1 MKIDFTQPFM
11 KFLPKHV
18 LHTMFWFLPLLILSF
33 SRSAFTGIIFLSVY
47 TSFTFVQWM
56 KYSNPKRLL
65 IHQVSKLIEWGYYI
79 STGIFLFLTGR
90 YVYKGLMSNYVTN
103 RSEEW
108 VYCVLYSAAIT
119 ILLIT
124 ITYMIKTG
132 KKWGMLCLVYLL
144 FDIPGAM
151 PFNFL
156 HFYENQKVQ
165 NRLDIDK
172 KLVEE
177 IKLNCDSVIK
187 PQYEIS
193 KNDFARYSETKN
205 QKQLAFLSEINANE
219 TNANTQIA
227 ANTKSSE
234 SIIKLAQSLNNNN
247 DKQAMLRRIPTGVK
261 VKEVK
266 FKTDTVLINNLSRT
280 SADTLKFS
288 ILIQKLSFAD
298 TLMTKLTNSKDREQQ
313 LVIVEDV
320 KVILKDV
327 SNSSGSPLLQIRA
340 KELLPNEPTQLESL
354 EALYNYVGE
363 KIFSLKPEKE
373 IDERTKKLV
382 LMSLI
387 PSIIIDL
394 LPLIFSIAF
403 AWWNRNEEQIF

>member
-1 MKIDFTQPFM
+1 M
-11 KFLPKHV
+11 
-18 LHTMFWFLPLLILSF
+18 
-33 SRSAFTGIIFLSVY
+33 
-47 TSFTFVQWM
+47 
-56 KYSNPKRLL
+56 
-65 IHQVSKLIEWGYYI
+65 IHQVSKLIEAGYYL
-79 STGIFLFLTGR
+79 STGLFLFLTGR

-108 VYCVLYSAAIT
+108 FYCVLYSIAIT
-119 ILLIT
+119 ALLVT

-187 PQYEIS
+187 PQYELA
-193 KNDFARYSETKN
+193 KDTVANLSELQN
-205 QKQLAFLSEINANE
+205 QKMIAFQTEQSTNQQNASN
-219 TNANTQIA
+219 QIDA
-227 ANTKSSE
+227 K
-234 SIIKLAQSLNNNN
+234 IKGARAIEKAE
-247 DKQAMLRRIPTGVK
+247 DRERALRYIPNSVK
-261 VKEVK
+261 VKEAK
-266 FKTDTVLINNLSRT
+266 YKPDEKLITNLSNGI
-280 SADTLKFS
+280 ADTGRLGVLVRNLS
-288 ILIQKLSFAD
+288 DAEIQ
-298 TLMTKLTNSKDREQQ
+298 MTNLNNSKDREQQ
-313 LVIVEDV
+313 IVIIEDV
-320 KVILKDV
+320 KAILKDV
-327 SNSSGSPLLQIRA
+327 SNSSGSPLLQVRA

-363 KIFSLKPEKE
+363 KVFALKPKKE
-373 IDERTKKLV
+373 TDERTKKLV

-394 LPLIFSIAF
+394 LPLFFSIAF

>member
-1 MKIDFTQPFM
+1 MPVDSTKIF
-11 KFLPKHV
+11 KNFLPKHV

-33 SRSAFTGIIFLSVY
+33 SKSFFMGIVFLSIY

-56 KYSNPKRLL
+56 KYINPKRLM
-65 IHQVSKLIEWGYYI
+65 IYQVSKLIEAGYYL
-79 STGIFLFLTGR
+79 STGLFLFLTGR

-108 VYCVLYSAAIT
+108 IYCALYSIAIT
-119 ILLIT
+119 ALLVT

-132 KKWGMLCLVYLL
+132 KKWVLLCVVYLV

-187 PQYEIS
+187 PQYESAKNTVTTLIQTQNQKYIAFQTEQATNQQTASNQIDAKIKGAKAIENTKDREKAFRSLPNSVKVPTAKYKIDTTLIKNIS
-193 KNDFARYSETKN
+193 KG
-205 QKQLAFLSEINANE
+205 I
-219 TNANTQIA
+219 
-227 ANTKSSE
+227 
-234 SIIKLAQSLNNNN
+234 
-247 DKQAMLRRIPTGVK
+247 
-261 VKEVK
+261 
-266 FKTDTVLINNLSRT
+266 
-280 SADTLKFS
+280 ADTLKLS
-288 ILIQKLSFAD
+288 ILKNKLSKAD
-298 TLMTKLTNSKDREQQ
+298 TLMAKLTNSRDRELQ
-313 LVIVEDV
+313 LVIMEDI
-320 KVILKDV
+320 KSTLKDV
-327 SNSSGSPLLQIRA
+327 SNSSGSPLLQVRA

-363 KIFSLKPEKE
+363 NIFSLKPEKE
-373 IDERTKKLV
+373 TDERTKQLV

-387 PSIIIDL
+387 PSVIIDL
-394 LPLIFSIAF
+394 LPLLFSIVF

>member
-1 MKIDFTQPFM
+1 MPVDSTKTF
-11 KFLPKHV
+11 KNFLPKHV

-33 SRSAFTGIIFLSVY
+33 SKSFFMGIVFLSIY

-56 KYSNPKRLL
+56 KYINPKRLM
-65 IHQVSKLIEWGYYI
+65 IYQVSKLIEAGYYL
-79 STGIFLFLTGR
+79 STGLFLFLTGR
-90 YVYKGLMSNYVTN
+90 YVYKGLMNNYVTN
-103 RSEEW
+103 RNEEW
-108 VYCVLYSAAIT
+108 IYCALYSIAIT
-119 ILLIT
+119 ALLIT

-132 KKWGMLCLVYLL
+132 KKWVLLCVVYLV

-187 PQYEIS
+187 PQYESAKNTVTNLIQTQNQKYLAFQTEQETNQQTASNQIDAKIKGAKAIENTEDRERAFRSLPNSVKVPKAKYKIDTILIKNIS
-193 KNDFARYSETKN
+193 KG
-205 QKQLAFLSEINANE
+205 
-219 TNANTQIA
+219 IA
-227 ANTKSSE
+227 
-234 SIIKLAQSLNNNN
+234 
-247 DKQAMLRRIPTGVK
+247 
-261 VKEVK
+261 
-266 FKTDTVLINNLSRT
+266 DTV
-280 SADTLKFS
+280 KFS
-288 ILIQKLSFAD
+288 ILKNKLAKAD
-298 TLMTKLTNSKDREQQ
+298 TLMSKLTNSKDRELQ
-313 LVIVEDV
+313 LVIMEDI
-320 KVILKDV
+320 KSTLKDV
-327 SNSSGSPLLQIRA
+327 SNSSGSPLLQVRA

-363 KIFSLKPEKE
+363 NIFSLKPEKE
-373 IDERTKKLV
+373 TDERTKKLV

-387 PSIIIDL
+387 PSVIIDL
-394 LPLIFSIAF
+394 LPLLFSIVF